1 MSTEH
6 LLATITALSH
16 EFGTPDHVKGG
27 GGNTSAKDDSTVYV
41 KPSGITLRDMRPED
55 FLPLDRARV
64 AGLMTARFPED
75 VRAREAAVVEFMA
88 GTIRP
93 GHDGRP
99 SVEAPLHNSF
109 TARYVVH
116 THPTLVGGLVC
127 GRNGE
132 AVAREMFP
140 DALWLDPIEPGYL
153 LSLRVG
159 ECLAEARAGGGGE
172 PAVVFLANHGMFVAH
187 DDPAEIR
194 RLYADIM
201 GKVTAAVAAV
211 GLAGEPER
219 GPDPTPADAAAAAA
233 VFREALGGEAEAF
246 TASGRF
252 ALPGGP
258 LSPDHIVYSRSR
270 FYEGPLDAAAIRR
283 FRDDSGI
290 IPRVARVGDM
300 VLGLGRTRKAA
311 ALALEFAWDGA
322 MVERYAGAFGGVA
335 YLEPRLADF
344 IENWEVEK
352 FRRQVST

>member
-1 MSTEH
+1 MTTEH

-16 EFGTPDHVKGG
+16 AYGTPDFVKGG
-27 GGNTSAKDDSTVYV
+27 GGNTSAKDDSTLYV
-41 KPSGITLRDMRPED
+41 KPSGITLAEMKPED

-64 AGLMTARFPED
+64 AALQTTQFPDE

-88 GTIRP
+88 GTVLP

-109 TARYVVH
+109 SARYVVH
-116 THPTLVGGLVC
+116 THPTVVSGLVC
-127 GRNGE
+127 SRNGK
-132 AVAREMFP
+132 AVARVLFTA
-140 DALWLDPIEPGYL
+140 ALWLDPIEPGYL

-159 ECLAEARAGGGGE
+159 ELLAEARANGGHE
-172 PAVVFLANHGMFVAH
+172 PPVVFLANHGVFVAN
-187 DDPAEIR
+187 DTLDGIR
-194 RLYADIM
+194 NHYTNVM
-201 GKVTAAVAAV
+201 TKVTDAIYDA
-211 GLAGEPER
+211 GLEGEPER
-219 GPDPTPADAAAAAA
+219 GPDPTPAEAAAAAA

-252 ALPGGP
+252 TLPGGP

-270 FYEGPLDAAAIRR
+270 FYEGPLEVDAIRR

-300 VLGLGRTRKAA
+300 ILGLGRTRKAA

-322 MVERYAGAFGGVA
+322 LVERYAGAFGGVS

-352 FRRQVST
+352 FRRNVST

>member
-1 MSTEH
+1 MTTEQ
-6 LLATITALSH
+6 LLAAITALSH
-16 EFGTPDHVKGG
+16 EFGTPEFVKGG
-27 GGNTSAKDDSTVYV
+27 GGNTSVKDETILYV
-41 KPSGITLRDMRPED
+41 KPSGITLGEMKPDD

-64 AGLMTARFPED
+64 AALAATTFPED

-88 GTIRP
+88 KTVLP

-109 TARYVVH
+109 SARYVVH
-116 THPTLVGGLVC
+116 THPTMVSGLVC
-127 GRNGE
+127 GKNGK
-132 AVAREMFP
+132 AVAQDLFP
-140 DALWLDPIEPGYL
+140 SALWLDPIEPGYL

-159 ECLAEARAGGGGE
+159 DLLAKARASGGGE
-172 PAVVFLANHGMFVAH
+172 PSVVFLANHGVFVAH
-187 DDPAEIR
+187 DDPDEIR
-194 RLYADIM
+194 RIYADIM
-201 GKVTAAVAAV
+201 KKVADAVADA

-219 GPDPTPADAAAAAA
+219 GPDPTPSDAAAAAA

-246 TASGRF
+246 TASGTF
-252 ALPGGP
+252 TLPGGP

-270 FYEGPLDAAAIRR
+270 FYEGLLDAAAIRR

-290 IPRVARVGDM
+290 IPRVARVGDI

-311 ALALEFAWDGA
+311 SLALEFAWDGA
-322 MVERYAGAFGGVA
+322 LVERYAGAFGGVS